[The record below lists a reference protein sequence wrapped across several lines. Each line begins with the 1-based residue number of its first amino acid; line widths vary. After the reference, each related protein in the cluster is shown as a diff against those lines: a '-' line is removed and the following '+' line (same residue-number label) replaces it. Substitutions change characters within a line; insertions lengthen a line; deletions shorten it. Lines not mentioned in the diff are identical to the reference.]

1 MLAAEYETLPP
12 PMRHAVV
19 QFFDD
24 NESWLQVVLEQGRR
38 EGTLVVTGSTRE
50 AARMII
56 GGLEGAM
63 LVARLHGDPSR
74 FRAATDRLL
83 ADVAGAHGRK
93 VSGAA
98 RPRGAPG

>member
-1 MLAAEYETLPP
+1 
-12 PMRHAVV
+12 
-19 QFFDD
+19 
-24 NESWLQVVLEQGRR
+24 
-38 EGTLVVTGSTRE
+38 
-50 AARMII
+50 MII

-98 RPRGAPG
+98 RPRGAP